1 MFIIPPPI
9 LRPRPLPRKEPV
21 VRPSFQEEFWDDS
34 DDYEDYDDE
43 DETENA

>member
-9 LRPRPLPRKEPV
+9 LRP
-21 VRPSFQEEFWDDS
+21 SFQEDFWDDE

-43 DETENA
+43 TENA

>member
-9 LRPRPLPRKEPV
+9 LRP
-21 VRPSFQEEFWDDS
+21 SFQEDFWDDDDD

-43 DETENA
+43 TENA